1 LAAVAVAVAAAG
13 PEAAAPSLIC
23 ANSASVLTVAPSAA
37 TISANVPATGLGT
50 FNGDLVSFQLT
61 EHIVHGNLIAR
72 FFEPGRDSGLG
83 HRFAQSGNT
92 NFGGHDFILST

>member
-1 LAAVAVAVAAAG
+1 
-13 PEAAAPSLIC
+13 
-23 ANSASVLTVAPSAA
+23 
-37 TISANVPATGLGT
+37 
-50 FNGDLVSFQLT
+50 
-61 EHIVHGNLIAR
+61 LIAR